1 VAQLPQHPQ
10 RHLVKDKVVLVG
22 DAKATAH
29 FSIGSGTKLAM
40 EDAIALYE
48 SLRAEGGVKA
58 ALARYDSQR
67 REGVERTQHAADV
80 SLAWFENMR
89 RYWNMDPQQF
99 AFGLMSRSKQ
109 ITYENVRLR
118 DPSFLDAVSRWF
130 ADKFIPPDSRSR
142 CATRRR
148 RCSRR
153 SRCAHARGEPRGGL
167 AMDQYMAAE
176 GVPNEWHL
184 VHWAAAR

>member
-1 VAQLPQHPQ
+1 NATWVM
-10 RHLVKDKVVLVG
+10 DKVVLVG

-58 ALARYDSQR
+58 ALARYDAQR

-80 SLAWFENMR
+80 SLAWFENIR
-89 RYWNMDPQQF
+89 LYWRLDAPKF
-99 AFGLMSRSKQ
+99 AFGVISRSKQ

-118 DPSFLDAVSRWF
+118 DPKFLDTVSRWF
-130 ADKFIPPDSRSR
+130 ADKFIPPGFETAVRNPPPPMF
-142 CATRRR
+142 TPFTL
-148 RCSRR
+148 
-153 SRCAHARGEPRGGL
+153 RGMRVENR
-167 AMDQYMAAE
+167 
-176 GVPNEWHL
+176 V
-184 VHWAAAR
+184 VVS